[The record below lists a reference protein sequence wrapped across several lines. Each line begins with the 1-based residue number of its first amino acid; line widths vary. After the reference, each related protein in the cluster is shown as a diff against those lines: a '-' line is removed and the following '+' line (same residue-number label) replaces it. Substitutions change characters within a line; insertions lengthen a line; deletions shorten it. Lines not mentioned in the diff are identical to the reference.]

1 MDSIKIDAFDHAVT
15 LTIDRQEALSALA
28 PQFTIR

>member
-1 MDSIKIDAFDHAVT
+1 MDFIRVDIFGPMTT

-28 PQFTIR
+28 PQFTGR